1 MRAMENI
8 HTIDS
13 LRELNAKL
21 LTEIAK
27 LRKENDKI
35 PELEKKFAEVEAENA
50 KLKQIIEENE
60 MRDVRVKELEQKNTE
75 LEARLAIVE
84 QASFVVDGQTQ
95 NGKEAIA
102 EVWLSKDNSVST
114 VDLSNSVVDQQ
125 NNADTKSIEGVA
137 EVSDKEIDDFVPK
150 EPIPKVLPVN
160 LPQPCKRYPKSL
172 EEKEMDS
179 FLDSENKKM
188 GSNLM
193 RERNREKKL
202 RTQELM
208 SPISSEEGSST
219 LEESSIY
226 NSHGIEK
233 EKQNEISVKHSVNV
247 VSDDS
252 NSWSLCDEKTKIP
265 YNQKVEQAYEDRVED
280 CKAMKNINDQ
290 SARTLVYNEIK
301 FLLPDITDVNLRQ
314 KTFRA
319 KKIYT
324 LFTGIGI
331 DKIKRIT
338 YSTYAISCLSDVQ
351 IQVSIPTAPNSLGDS
366 KVISPDNSPKANDY
380 DDPMPSSMEKGT
392 NEVQTDYDSDCSH
405 DNDSE
410 DDVSFSDNDKIND
423 IDTMVSDDEED
434 AGYYYDLRTGNVAY
448 KKSIS
453 VY

>member
-27 LRKENDKI
+27 LRKKNDKI
-35 PELEKKFAEVEAENA
+35 PELEKN
-50 KLKQIIEENE
+50 LL
-60 MRDVRVKELEQKNTE
+60 RVKELEQKNME
-75 LEARLAIVE
+75 LEARLVIVE

-95 NGKEAIA
+95 NGKKAIA
-102 EVWLSKDNSVST
+102 EVWLSKDNLVST
-114 VDLSNSVVDQQ
+114 IDLSNSVVDHQ

-137 EVSDKEIDDFVPK
+137 KVSDKEINDFVLE
-150 EPIPKVLPVN
+150 EPIPKMLPVN
-160 LPQPCKRYPKSL
+160 LPQSCKRYPKLL

-188 GSNLM
+188 VSNLM

-202 RTQELM
+202 QTQELM
-208 SPISSEEGSST
+208 SPISSKEGSSM

-226 NSHGIEK
+226 NSHVIEK
-233 EKQNEISVKHSVNV
+233 EKQNEISVEHLVNI
-247 VSDDS
+247 VSDD
-252 NSWSLCDEKTKIP
+252 NEC
-265 YNQKVEQAYEDRVED
+265 QKVISVT
-280 CKAMKNINDQ
+280 KSNVHM
-290 SARTLVYNEIK
+290 IK
-301 FLLPDITDVNLRQ
+301 F
-314 KTFRA
+314 
-319 KKIYT
+319 
-324 LFTGIGI
+324 
-331 DKIKRIT
+331 
-338 YSTYAISCLSDVQ
+338 SE
-351 IQVSIPTAPNSLGDS
+351 VSIPTAPNSLVDS

-380 DDPMPSSMEKGT
+380 NDPMPSSIEKGT
-392 NEVQTDYDSDCSH
+392 NEVQTEYNSDCSH

-410 DDVSFSDNDKIND
+410 EDISFSDNDKIND

-448 KKSIS
+448 KKLIS